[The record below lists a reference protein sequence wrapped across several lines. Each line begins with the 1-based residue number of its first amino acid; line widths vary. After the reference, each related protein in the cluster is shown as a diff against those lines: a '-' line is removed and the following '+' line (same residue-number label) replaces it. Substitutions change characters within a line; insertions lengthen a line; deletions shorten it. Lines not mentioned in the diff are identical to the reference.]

1 MTDIT
6 GVGRG
11 GIGAVR
17 AALLG
22 WRILN
27 QRRWYWYLRY
37 QAVVGALMLRDDTDE
52 PVPPEINEA
61 ALRICEILDALFVPM
76 EVRGGLFNKI
86 GRWIREKVTQG
97 VRYPLHDAAAG
108 YTYWDR
114 LYAWAREAAET
125 REGSAA
131 LDYAD
136 FPVREDRSHLFAKRF
151 VAKTSALLLSHA
163 LPDSLNRFRERMA
176 FQVHRGPTWADAS
189 ARHRRIAAT
198 ARTATAG
205 VASTVLTYVGFNQ
218 DLVNSLG
225 IGGLTLAST
234 AVVEATSGGYSGLT
248 EPMKAARRQARD
260 WLATMSLWLVQY
272 VTWRDGEIREGRTE
286 GVHQLLGILTALR
299 AEEATLDRPQDTER
313 IERHLQRL
321 IEAANRVGDTDLET
335 ALMNVE
341 SAVLYRPA
349 HIVNA
354 LSALIALVE
363 GVTDLPGPTPGTSLG
378 RADPPGNVPRQL
390 GRPDSEPLPRAE

>member
-1 MTDIT
+1 M
-6 GVGRG
+6 
-11 GIGAVR
+11 R

-27 QRRWYWYLRY
+27 QRRWYWHLRY
-37 QAVVGALMLRDDTDE
+37 QAVIGALMFRDDPDE

-61 ALRICEILDALFVPM
+61 SLKLCEILDAVSVPM
-76 EVRGGLFNKI
+76 EVQKGLFNKI
-86 GRWIREKVTQG
+86 GRWIRETVTHG
-97 VRYPLHDAAAG
+97 VRYPLHDGAAG

-114 LYAWAREAAET
+114 LYAWARAAAET
-125 REGSAA
+125 REGESA
-131 LDYAD
+131 LDYAH
-136 FPVREDRSHLFAKRF
+136 FPDRDDRSHLFAKRF

-163 LPDSLNRFRERMA
+163 LPDSLSSYRERMA
-176 FQVHRGPTWADAS
+176 AQVHRGPTWADAS

-205 VASTVLTYVGFNQ
+205 VASTLLTYVGFNQ
-218 DLVNSLG
+218 DLFSSLS

-234 AVVEATSGGYSGLT
+234 AVVEASSGGYSGLT

-272 VTWRDGEIREGRTE
+272 VTWRDGMIREGRAE
-286 GVHQLLGILTALR
+286 GVHQLLGILTALQ
-299 AEEATLDRPQDTER
+299 AEDATLDRPQDTER

-321 IEAANRVGDTDLET
+321 IEGANRVGDTELET

-349 HIVNA
+349 HIVNS
-354 LSALIALVE
+354 LSALIAIVE
-363 GVTDLPGPTPGTSLG
+363 DVGDLPGPTPGNTSG
-378 RADPPGNVPRQL
+378 IVDPPGSFPRQL
-390 GRPDSEPLPRAE
+390 GRPDSAPVPRTE